1 MKNKWIKIILI
12 ASITFNIAFI
22 SNVIYKRVSLKDKKN
37 VEDLKFKT
45 KIELNNDQKE
55 KLNFIMKNFRIN
67 LVQSKNDILEKRI
80 DIIEQLS
87 DPEYDLDILKSKTN
101 ELNEVENQLNLNFV
115 KTLIRISDILNSKQ
129 RLNFLLNLSEN
140 WFFIK
145 QKEK

>member
-22 SNVIYKRVSLKDKKN
+22 SNVIYKRVCLKDEKI

-45 KIELNNDQKE
+45 KIEINNDQKK

-87 DPEYDLDILKSKTN
+87 DPEYDLYILKSKTN
-101 ELNEVENQLNLNFV
+101 ELNEVENQLNLTFV
-115 KTLIRISDILNSKQ
+115 ETLIEISDVLNSKQ